1 MNIKEK
7 IQAKFRKNE
16 EEPKMKLNW
25 SLRKKLIVGAGVLGT
40 AALGIIAYGKSKQET
55 EVEYSENDQDEEYDD
70 DDESEDD
77 DQDAGEETEVDKEV

>member
-25 SLRKKLIVGAGVLGT
+25 SLRKKLLVGAGVLGT

-55 EVEYSENDQDEEYDD
+55 DVEYNNEDQDEEYDD
-70 DDESEDD
+70 DYESEDD
-77 DQDAGEETEVDKEV
+77 DQDAGEEVETEKEI